1 MTSVVPDTTSPI
13 AAPPPTRQRLLA
25 AVRRNR
31 PLTAGVGLLLLLILA
46 MSVGPVLSPY
56 NASNIDLRAALQSP
70 NPAHWLG
77 TDNLGRDVLTR
88 IVAAARLDLQI
99 AVICVIL
106 PFGVGSLVGAIS
118 GYIGGKV
125 DAVLMR
131 LVDMLW
137 AFPFYVLVIAIVG
150 TLGPGLA
157 NMYLAFTLVVWIS
170 FARIVRGEVL
180 VLKRA
185 EYVMAAQVLGFSHA
199 RIILRHVLPNAITP
213 AIVFA
218 MADVILTILAVT
230 SLSFLGLGIQ
240 PPAAEWGLMIAE
252 GRNFIFDAWWI
263 STFPG
268 IAIIFTGITFALL
281 GDGIDDF
288 LRPSG

>member
-1 MTSVVPDTTSPI
+1 MDLEPHRKRRYTVKGN
-13 AAPPPTRQRLLA
+13 PPLLSG
-25 AVRRNR
+25 
-31 PLTAGVGLLLLLILA
+31 LILLLLLVVA
-46 MSVGPVLSPY
+46 MLLGPGLSPY
-56 NASNIDLRAALQSP
+56 NSAAIDLRGALQTP
-70 NPAHWLG
+70 NSAHWLG
-77 TDNLGRDVLTR
+77 TDNLGRDLLTR
-88 IVAAARLDLQI
+88 ILVAARLDLQI
-99 AVICVIL
+99 ALVCVLL
-106 PFGVGSLVGAIS
+106 PFIMGSLIGAIS
-118 GYIGGKV
+118 GYIGGKF
-125 DAVLMR
+125 DAIIMR
-131 LVDMLW
+131 LVDILW

-180 VLKRA
+180 ILKRA
-185 EYVMAAQVLGFSHA
+185 EYVLAARVLGYSHA
-199 RIILRHVLPNAITP
+199 RIILRHVLLNAITP

-218 MADVILTILAVT
+218 MADIVLTILAVT

-268 IAIIFTGITFALL
+268 LAIIFTGITFMLL
-281 GDGIDDF
+281 GDGIDDL
-288 LRPSG
+288 LRPKG

>member
-1 MTSVVPDTTSPI
+1 MTDP
-13 AAPPPTRQRLLA
+13 APTMMDLEPHRKRWYTVKGNPPLLSG
-25 AVRRNR
+25 
-31 PLTAGVGLLLLLILA
+31 LILLLLLVVA
-46 MSVGPVLSPY
+46 MLLGPGLSPY
-56 NASNIDLRAALQSP
+56 DSAAIDLRGALQTP
-70 NPAHWLG
+70 NSAHWLG
-77 TDNLGRDVLTR
+77 TDNLGRDLLTR
-88 IVAAARLDLQI
+88 ILVAARLDLQI
-99 AVICVIL
+99 ALVCVLL
-106 PFGVGSLVGAIS
+106 PFIMGSLIGAIS
-118 GYIGGKV
+118 GYIGGKF
-125 DAVLMR
+125 DAIIMR
-131 LVDMLW
+131 LVDILW

-180 VLKRA
+180 ILKRA
-185 EYVMAAQVLGFSHA
+185 EYVLAARVLGYSHA
-199 RIILRHVLPNAITP
+199 RIILRHVLLNAITP

-218 MADVILTILAVT
+218 MADIVLTILAVT

-268 IAIIFTGITFALL
+268 LAIIFTGITFMLL
-281 GDGIDDF
+281 GDGIDDL
-288 LRPSG
+288 LRPKG